1 MSGLLRVATEVEDV
15 DVVPLVYLHLVP
27 TGPSTTEAFGH
38 VVDRIVAAL
47 RREGPFDGVLCALHG
62 SAVCESVPDA
72 DGELLRRVRE
82 VVGPSTPVGAV
93 LDMHANV
100 SAQMVAH
107 ADVITAYQT
116 NPHVD
121 ASDRGLECAALVA
134 AAARGEIRPRL
145 VVVAIPA
152 AIDIL
157 RQGTDDEPLATILR
171 LADEC
176 AGSSRTAGA
185 RRLLGIPLRRRGRD
199 GHVRARRGRCGP
211 RPGGFRSRGRRG
223 AHLAPPARHGRR
235 GLDVEEAV
243 DRATGATGDGPTVL
257 LDTGDNVP
265 GGSPG
270 DSTVLLHAARAAR
283 LPGVVSLVCD
293 PDAVRVCA
301 RAGVGGRVDLE
312 VGGRG
317 DPAWFPLRVR
327 GVVQALSDGRFEDPT
342 PTHGGVRFF
351 DMGETVRLTTD
362 DRLDLVITSRPEGTV
377 SLEQLRL
384 VGLEPREQSVIV
396 AKGVHSPRAA
406 FGPIAG
412 AMLAVATPGPTSAD
426 LTSFDFRSRRRPMFP
441 FEADTTWSADA
452 DLDTA
457 LGVVHRVP
465 QPGGTVTVTT
475 KSALEAPTTAPTIDS
490 DEQLDEL
497 LSRPTDRVRQALAAV
512 DGDLVVLGA
521 AGKMGPS
528 LARMARRALDE
539 LGSSSRVVAVS
550 RFSWQPTRVFTDHG
564 IDVVSADL
572 LDRDAVAAAAG
583 RPQRGVHGRDE
594 VREQRQSA
602 ADLGGQHLPADPG
615 LRAVR
620 RGRGSWPFRPA
631 TSTRCLRSPWAAR
644 TSSTSRSRW
653 GSTP

>member
-1 MSGLLRVATEVEDV
+1 MSGRLRLAALGLYHEANTFVGSRADLKTFREAGVFESAEIVAAQGSASSGMSGLLRVATEVEDV
-15 DVVPLVYLHLVP
+15 DVVPLVYSHLVP

-116 NPHVD
+116 NPHID
-121 ASDRGLECAALVA
+121 ASDRGLQCAALVA
-134 AAARGEIRPRL
+134 AAARGEIRPQV

-171 LADEC
+171 LAAETRVRHGLLVLDVCLGFPYADVPEMGMSVL
-176 AGSSRTAGA
+176 AVADADVAVAASGA
-185 RRLLGIPLRRRGRD
+185 EAVAEQIWRRRNHMVGVAL
-199 GHVRARRGRCGP
+199 G
-211 RPGGFRSRGRRG
+211 
-223 AHLAPPARHGRR
+223 
-235 GLDVEEAV
+235 VEEAV
-243 DRATGATGDGPTVL
+243 DRAAGATGGGPTVL

-270 DSTVLLHAARAAR
+270 DSTVLLHAARAAK
-283 LPGVVSLVCD
+283 LSGVVSLICD
-293 PDAVRVCA
+293 PVAVRACA
-301 RAGVGGRVDLE
+301 REGIGGRVDLD

-317 DPAWFPLRVR
+317 DPAWSPLRVQ
-327 GVVQALSDGRFEDPT
+327 GVVQAVSDGRFEDPT

-362 DRLDLVITSRPEGTV
+362 DGLDLVITSRPEGTV
-377 SLEQLRL
+377 SLEQFRL
-384 VGLEPREQSVIV
+384 VGLEPKEQSVIV

-426 LTSFDFRSRRRPMFP
+426 LTSFDFRSRRRPMVP
-441 FEADTTWSADA
+441 FEAGTRWSADG
-452 DLDTA
+452 DLA
-457 LGVVHRVP
+457 
-465 QPGGTVTVTT
+465 
-475 KSALEAPTTAPTIDS
+475 SALASSAPFPIEEA
-490 DEQLDEL
+490 Q
-497 LSRPTDRVRQALAAV
+497 
-512 DGDLVVLGA
+512 
-521 AGKMGPS
+521 
-528 LARMARRALDE
+528 
-539 LGSSSRVVAVS
+539 
-550 RFSWQPTRVFTDHG
+550 
-564 IDVVSADL
+564 
-572 LDRDAVAAAAG
+572 
-583 RPQRGVHGRDE
+583 
-594 VREQRQSA
+594 
-602 ADLGGQHLPADPG
+602 
-615 LRAVR
+615 
-620 RGRGSWPFRPA
+620 
-631 TSTRCLRSPWAAR
+631 
-644 TSSTSRSRW
+644 
-653 GSTP
+653 